1 MDDGCRITFL
11 ENSLRTEDFS
21 LALLGRRPAIG
32 EFAWFL
38 AKTHSA
44 MKDSRWGSGM
54 KVARSASAIGVRDE
68 RGLKPATTYMP
79 DVVLADVVPGF
90 SPRSSLQFFHT
101 SYDRAYSS

>member
-1 MDDGCRITFL
+1 MTDVGITFL

-21 LALLGRRPAIG
+21 LALLERRPAIG

-54 KVARSASAIGVRDE
+54 KVARSASAIARKWKRRTRAKARDYIGE
-68 RGLKPATTYMP
+68 NNIRHIRDRKSTRLN
-79 DVVLADVVPGF
+79 
-90 SPRSSLQFFHT
+90 SSHIPL
-101 SYDRAYSS
+101 S